1 MQDWHGGNNRYNF
14 TYNGMSCNRYGLF
27 LIDRPNIE
35 TGEEDIEQVK
45 VLGKNG
51 YMYIS
56 RGTIKDKPLTLRIGF
71 YDEPQ
76 NWFKKYR
83 AIKQLFKTE
92 KPLGKPFNYIQ
103 FSDDT
108 RYLYEVKY
116 FKIETTEREACDLG
130 YANVSFQLNGLTLY
144 DSGLTKREFTYNTIY
159 NKNCDRWLP
168 VIEFSYDVWA
178 GGDDRT
184 TITIKGGTVDKTFT
198 GETLNELYSLS
209 FVLNEGEYAY
219 IDLNRDIFNISD
231 IEGNVTSGFNRLEGD
246 FSVLTGNL
254 AILYSYTGNIRL
266 KGTIQECNGD
276 L

>member
-51 YMYIS
+51 NMYIS

-92 KPLGKPFNYIQ
+92 KPTGKPFNYIQ

-130 YANVSFQLNGLTLY
+130 YAYVSFMLNGLTFH
-144 DSGLTKREFTYNTIY
+144 DKGLVSKDFTANTIY
-159 NKNCDRWLP
+159 NKDCERWLP
-168 VIEFSYDVWA
+168 VLTFDFATSPTGA
-178 GGDDRT
+178 TTT
-184 TITIKGGTVDKTFT
+184 TITIKGGIVEWNTFK
-198 GETLNELYSLS
+198 ELYSLS
-209 FVLNEGEYAY
+209 FAMNEAEYAY
-219 IDLNRDIFNISD
+219 MDLNRDIFNITGMDGRPLNS
-231 IEGNVTSGFNRLEGD
+231 INRLKGD
-246 FSVLTGNL
+246 FSVLTNNL
-254 AILYSYTGNIRL
+254 AIRYTYTGNIRL
-266 KGTIQECNGD
+266 TSTIQECNGE